1 MIRGKKNIIIAI
13 SGPAGSGKTTYAKIL
28 AERLGLRYFS
38 AGNIFREIA
47 KSKGLTL
54 EELSRIAE
62 KDPSIDLEIDR
73 KTLEEASKGDIIVE
87 GHLVA
92 WVVKDIADVKIYVKA
107 PLTERVKRIAARENR
122 SIEEVLHETVNR
134 ENSQRKRFY
143 EYYGIDIR
151 DLSIFDLIIDTSRLS
166 INDIVELIE
175 NFVKRLLSLNKKK

>member
-1 MIRGKKNIIIAI
+1 MRRKNNIIIAI

-28 AERLGLRYFS
+28 ARKLGLRYFS
-38 AGNIFREIA
+38 AGSIFREIA
-47 KSKGLTL
+47 SKKGLSL
-54 EELSRIAE
+54 EELSKIAE

-73 KTLEEASKGDIIVE
+73 KTLEEASKGNVIVE

-107 PLTERVKRIAARENR
+107 PLIERVKRIASRENR
-122 SIEEVLHETVNR
+122 PINEVLEETVSR

-151 DLSIFDLIIDTSRLS
+151 DLSIFDLVIDTTKLN
-166 INDIVELIE
+166 IDDVVELIE
-175 NFVKRLLSLNKKK
+175 QFVKKILSRDKDD